1 MISNLE
7 NINEVIEKL
16 KQDILNKD
24 IVVLLQGDLAAGKT
38 TLVKNFIKSIGIE
51 DNVTSPTFSIQ
62 SVYNDNIFHYDLY
75 NKTLDEFIALGI
87 VEEFDKS
94 GIHFVEWGDEKLK
107 NILDEY
113 GFDHISVKIKKL
125 ENKREY
131 IIEK

>member
-16 KQDILNKD
+16 KQDILDKD
-24 IVVLLQGDLAAGKT
+24 VVVLLQGDLAAGKT